1 MFIELHKLNG
11 IVVTINL
18 NNIEYFMPADDKGTC
33 ISVPNFNGW
42 LKVKESYDQVK
53 EMIIECQKR

>member
-11 IVVTINL
+11 TAITINL
-18 NNIEYFMPADDKGTC
+18 NKIEYFMPADNIGTC

-42 LKVKESYDQVK
+42 LTVIETYVQVK
-53 EMIIECQKR
+53 EMIANE

>member
-11 IVVTINL
+11 TAITINL
-18 NNIEYFMPADDKGTC
+18 NKIEYFMPADHKGTC

-42 LKVKESYDQVK
+42 LTVIETYVQVK
-53 EMIIECQKR
+53 EMIANE